1 MGRRSQKE
9 AYYMSPQC
17 IVIGASAG
25 GLEPLREV
33 VAQLPADLPAPV
45 FVVMHLPA
53 NHKSYLPDI
62 LSWTGP
68 LAALHPEDNTSTQAG
83 FIYVAPPDHHLLIDD
98 GSVAVKRGPK
108 ENGFR
113 PSIDALFRSAAYSHG
128 PGAIGVVLSGALNDG
143 TSGLWSIKRL
153 GGIAI
158 VQEPDQARYPSMP
171 RSALEYIDA
180 DYKVHSKEIGPLLT
194 QLAQEQ
200 PTQEKVGIGMDED
213 VRRLAI
219 ETQIAAGVNLPEKTI
234 LQLGPLTQFTCPECR
249 GSLVGITEGGSFR
262 FRCHTGHGFSADAL
276 LEGLMET
283 IDEQIWQTIR
293 GFQEASMLL
302 EHIGRHMQ
310 ENGGSAQ
317 ADVFLA
323 KARELN
329 QQASR
334 FQRIAIGNESLSV
347 ENMRQQ
353 QPIEEPNDS
362 ETDD

>member
-1 MGRRSQKE
+1 
-9 AYYMSPQC
+9 MSAHC

-25 GLEPLREV
+25 GLEPLRDV

-45 FVVMHLPA
+45 FVVMHLPP
-53 NHKSYLPDI
+53 NHKSYLPEI
-62 LSWTGP
+62 LSKTGP
-68 LAALHPEDNTSTQAG
+68 LPALHPTDNTKIEAG

-98 GSVAVKRGPK
+98 GFVAVKRGPK

-113 PSIDALFRSAAYSHG
+113 PSIDALFRSAAYTYG
-128 PGAIGVVLSGALNDG
+128 AGAIGVVLSGALHDG

-158 VQEPDQARYPSMP
+158 VQQPDQARYPSMP
-171 RSALEYIDA
+171 RSALEYVDA
-180 DYKVHSKEIGPLLT
+180 DYKTQSNEIGPLLARLT
-194 QLAQEQ
+194 QTQRM
-200 PTQEKVGIGMDED
+200 QEKRVGSHLDED

-219 ETQIAAGVNLPEKTI
+219 ETQVAAGVNLPEKTI
-234 LQLGPLTQFTCPECR
+234 LELGPATQFTCPECK
-249 GSLVGITEGGSFR
+249 GSLVKITEGGLFR

-276 LEGLMET
+276 LDGLMET
-283 IDEQIWQTIR
+283 INEQLWQTIR

-317 ADVFLA
+317 ADTFLA

-334 FQRIAIGNESLSV
+334 FQRIAVGHESLSA
-347 ENMRQQ
+347 ENMGQQ
-353 QPIEEPNDS
+353 QVIEKPNKS
-362 ETDD
+362 EIND